1 MVKVMG
7 DPESIDIDTE
17 SYEEIKSLAAEL
29 DESLFEE

>member
-17 SYEEIKSLAAEL
+17 SYEEIKSLASEL
-29 DESLFEE
+29 DESMFD